1 MMGSEMPN
9 LTAASHAAYRRG
21 TVMAATPAQLVVLL
35 YDGARRFMR
44 QAVVAM
50 GNGEVERTHIA
61 LRDAER
67 IISHL
72 DGTLDFEQGEVAH
85 RLHAIYQFYLSHL
98 RAARLSQ
105 DPTKIEEINEL
116 MGELRDAWNQVASEI
131 DGAPMVAGGSQ
142 LERA

>member
-1 MMGSEMPN
+1 MRNP
-9 LTAASHAAYRRG
+9 TAASHAAYRRG
-21 TVMAATPAQLVVLL
+21 TVMAATPGQLVVLL
-35 YDGARRFMR
+35 YDGARRFLR

-50 GNGEVERTHIA
+50 SDGDIARTHTA

-72 DGTLDFEQGEVAH
+72 DATLDFDQGELSD
-85 RLHAIYQFYLSHL
+85 RLHAIYQFYLRHL

-105 DPTKIEEINEL
+105 DPAKIEEISEL
-116 MGELRDAWNQVASEI
+116 LGELRDAWNQVANEI
-131 DGAPMVAGGSQ
+131 EGTTAGVAASQ